1 LGGAMTRSPVV
12 PFCFIVFLISPIYC
26 FAQSKSPA
34 AALAGP
40 DPSSA
45 VVSVHEL
52 QIPEKARSACNKG
65 TERFAAKDSEG
76 SIPEFQKA
84 IKAFPD
90 YYEAYAKLGAAELD
104 LERWDDA
111 EAAFRKS
118 IELSGGHYA
127 PANFGLALI
136 LATVTK
142 QFAEAETVVRAG
154 LEMKPADETGHFVL
168 AWVLYS
174 TSRLQEAE
182 KSAREAVLTEPNFAG
197 ARLLLAQIHLR
208 ENNPSA
214 VVEDLDAY
222 LALGVTGP
230 SDEKVRAVRAEAQR
244 ALPKPEANSEIVE
257 SSY

>member
-1 LGGAMTRSPVV
+1 MTRSQIVQS
-12 PFCFIVFLISPIYC
+12 CLIVFLISPIAC
-26 FAQSKSPA
+26 LAQSKSLA
-34 AALAGP
+34 TALVQP

-45 VVSVHEL
+45 TVSVHEL
-52 QIPEKARSACNKG
+52 QVPKKARDACNKG
-65 TERFAAKDSEG
+65 TERFAAKDSAG

-90 YYEAYAKLGAAELD
+90 YYEAYAKLGAAELE
-104 LERWDDA
+104 LEHWDHA

-118 IELSGGHYA
+118 MELSGGHYA

-154 LEMKPADETGHFVL
+154 LETNPADETGQFIL

-182 KSAREAVLTEPNFAG
+182 KSARAAIVSEPGFAG
-197 ARLLLAQIHLR
+197 ARLLLAQIHLQ

-222 LALGVTGP
+222 LALGITGP
-230 SDEKVRAVRAEAQR
+230 LDEKVRAFRDEAER
-244 ALPKPEANSEIVE
+244 VLNKPEVDSEVVDA
-257 SSY
+257 SN